1 MIPMTLSRYFL
12 RRYLVIATMYL
23 VGIFLLIFIIDATE
37 FMRRMSVFPKYTPLM
52 AAAVSAMRIPMI
64 FLQVVPFVALFAAM
78 STLYVLNRKYELV
91 VARGAGVSAWQ
102 FLAPIA
108 TGAFLVGLFMVLVV
122 SPLSAYGFAKAEAIE
137 AEWRAGRSNVVQ
149 TRASPWLKQR
159 TEEGESIIGG
169 KSVIDAGRTLVDVT
183 VIRFDENG
191 DIRDRIDARRA
202 LLTDDGYWTLVDP
215 VINVNSQPPVVRKQ
229 MQLATNLKPEFVSEQ
244 LTQPEMIPF
253 FELPQKIE
261 LAQSLGLRAG
271 AFSMHFHWLIALPG
285 MLVAMT
291 LIAATVSLRFVRFG
305 QSLSLILGGVLAGF
319 LLYVVSVLVKA
330 FGTTGYVHP
339 ATAAWFPVVLA
350 ALFGVSF
357 LLFKEDG

>member
-1 MIPMTLSRYFL
+1 MTAFTLSRYFM
-12 RRYLVIATMYL
+12 RRYLVIAAMYL
-23 VGIFLLIFIIDATE
+23 TGIFLLIFIIDATE

-64 FLQVVPFVALFAAM
+64 FLQIVPFVALFAAM

-91 VARGAGVSAWQ
+91 VARSAGVSAWQ

-108 TGAFLVGLFMVLVV
+108 FGAFLIGLFMVLVV
-122 SPLSAYGFAKAEAIE
+122 SPLSAYGFSKAEEIE
-137 AEWRAGRSNVVQ
+137 AEWRAGRSNVVK
-149 TRASPWLKQR
+149 TRSSPWLKQR

-169 KSVIDAGRTLVDVT
+169 KSVIRSGRGLVDVT
-183 VIRFDENG
+183 VIRFEDNG

-202 LLTDDGYWTLVDP
+202 TLDDDGYWTLTNATIHQNGEAP
-215 VINVNSQPPVVRKQ
+215 VSEKQ
-229 MQLATNLKPEFVSEQ
+229 IRILTNLRPEFVFEQ
-244 LTQPEMIPF
+244 LSQPEMVPF
-253 FELPQKIE
+253 FELPEKIS

-305 QSLSLILGGVLAGF
+305 QSLPMILGGVLAGF

-339 ATAAWFPVVLA
+339 ATAAWFPVALA
-350 ALFGVSF
+350 LLFGVSF